1 MAVDYKQYSSDTLKK
16 MAAANSSDWHS
27 AGTQQERDALHQA
40 NVEINR
46 VLDSRNG
53 TSTTYDGRTGT
64 WSTSG
69 RKTTGGSGSSGSS
82 ASTGGSGWEGT
93 DFYAQAIEAAKQYA
107 MDAAGGG
114 QGNWA
119 AVLAALDNR
128 DRKIAAT
135 GMDYGK
141 SSQDILRELQQLYYT
156 PYQQTALQPVKPSQ
170 DMEWDSVSNQLA
182 HEAINMKYDNW
193 LDSDQYRALAERYGL
208 QGKMSMQDV
217 LGQISSRTGGL
228 ASSYAATAAQQQY
241 NQYMSQLE
249 DAARQMYAGERSDLL
264 ENLRLAQDRADTEY
278 QRYLDELSQYNLD
291 RNFNYQAGRDQVSDS
306 RYTEE
311 LEYSRGQEGQQM
323 ARDQVDAI
331 LAAGGTPSGELI
343 AAAGYSDEYVQAL
356 RNAWMREQASSTG
369 SGSRSSGGGSSRSGT
384 GSGGGGT
391 GSWSDVEDWVS
402 RYGEDAAE
410 DYIREHYKALG
421 YSSVS
426 AALAGWKNHQRSA
439 GGSAEYQNILN
450 QINHINPGT
459 NVNIPLVFSEKIQK
473 AFDSKAITEDEMV
486 QLLSKLGY

>member
-107 MDAAGGG
+107 MDEAGGG

-278 QRYLDELSQYNLD
+278 QRYLDELNQYNLD

-356 RNAWMREQASSTG
+356 RSAWMREQASSTG
-369 SGSRSSGGGSSRSGT
+369 SGSRSSGGGRDDGGKKMSLTTAKEMAKAGQFTDAVLETLRSNGYN
-384 GSGGGGT
+384 
-391 GSWSDVEDWVS
+391 D
-402 RYGEDAAE
+402 
-410 DYIREHYKALG
+410 DYIRSVYGWDGG
-421 YSSVS
+421 YDPAVF
-426 AALAGWKNHQRSA
+426 
-439 GGSAEYQNILN
+439 QNILN
-450 QINHINPGT
+450 RLNHVNPGT
-459 NVNIPLVFSEKIQK
+459 NANVADVFYKEISAAMDAEKI
-473 AFDSKAITEDEMV
+473 TDEEAN
-486 QLLSKLGY
+486 LLLDKLGIER